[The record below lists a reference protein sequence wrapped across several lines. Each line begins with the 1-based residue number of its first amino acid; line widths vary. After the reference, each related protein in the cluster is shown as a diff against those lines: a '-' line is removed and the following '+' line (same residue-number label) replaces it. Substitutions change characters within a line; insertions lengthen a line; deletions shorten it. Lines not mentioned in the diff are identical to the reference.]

1 MRAGRGGDRLFLK
14 LMYLH
19 PNVLQTPHYQV
30 ISVAVCVPQKKK
42 GKTNSF
48 RSMGSIFTGDVQ
60 SDGVGVLREAWGEE
74 RRRCSLQRDGNKEQ
88 MERTRGNKLTFM
100 FCSFAFFFFC
110 FLPVVPNVFP
120 QECGYTSTPSPT
132 RTQTKPCGSSPKRS
146 TPPASRSRKS
156 LASVRLGAVSSYY
169 KCVVVAVTYF
179 SCRCSNVSNVQTFV
193 NVKHRFL
200 RKAQLVNE

>member
-1 MRAGRGGDRLFLK
+1 
-14 LMYLH
+14 MYLH

-100 FCSFAFFFFC
+100 FCSFAFFFFAS
-110 FLPVVPNVFP
+110 FP
-120 QECGYTSTPSPT
+120 SFRTSFPRSADIRRPLHLRGPKPSRP
-132 RTQTKPCGSSPKRS
+132 G
-146 TPPASRSRKS
+146 
-156 LASVRLGAVSSYY
+156 VRQRDRRLLHQDRESHW
-169 KCVVVAVTYF
+169 
-179 SCRCSNVSNVQTFV
+179 
-193 NVKHRFL
+193 HR
-200 RKAQLVNE
+200 